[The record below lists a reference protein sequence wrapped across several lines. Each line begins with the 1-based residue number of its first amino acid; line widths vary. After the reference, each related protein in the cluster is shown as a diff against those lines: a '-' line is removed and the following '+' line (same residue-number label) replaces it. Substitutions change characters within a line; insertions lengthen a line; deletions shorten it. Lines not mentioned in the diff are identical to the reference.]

1 MFEQSV
7 LKKQTSPWA
16 VIISFGAQCLL
27 VVIALVI
34 PLLNYYEIPLTQ
46 LSTFLVAP
54 PPPPPP
60 PPPPVEVVV
69 KKVVPKQFDSGV
81 LTQPKAIPDKIAII
95 EDQETPQGISGVVG
109 GVGGVGGGALGGVL
123 GGIIS
128 STPSVAP
135 PPPPPPPVKKEAPK
149 RITVGGA
156 VQQARMLRRT
166 NPVYPPLAKSARI
179 QGTVQLSAVIGK
191 DGNIAELQVIEGH
204 PMLIQAA
211 LSAVKQWQYKP
222 TLLNGQPVEVA
233 TQINV
238 VFTLGR

>member
-1 MFEQSV
+1 MFEQSI
-7 LKKQTSPWA
+7 LKRKSNPWA
-16 VIISFGAQCLL
+16 VMISFAVQSLIL
-27 VVIALVI
+27 VIMILI
-34 PLLNYYEIPLTQ
+34 PLLNYYDIPVTT

-60 PPPPVEVVV
+60 PPPVEVKQRVI
-69 KKVVPKQFDSGV
+69 PKQFV
-81 LTQPKAIPDKIAII
+81 ATELTQPKAIPDKIAII
-95 EDQETPQGISGVVG
+95 QDDQPRGLAGVAG
-109 GVGGVGGGALGGVL
+109 GVGLGSA
-123 GGIIS
+123 GGILNSIIA
-128 STPSVAP
+128 TPTAAP
-135 PPPPPPPVKKEAPK
+135 PPPPPPPPPPAPK

-156 VQQARMLRRT
+156 VQQARMLRRV

-191 DGNIAELQVIEGH
+191 DGNIQELEVIEGH

-211 LSAVKQWQYKP
+211 MAAVQQWQYKP

-238 VFTLGR
+238 VFTLGN